1 MLRNNVFDNAKLL
14 MIFLVVFGHLIEPI
28 INQSELIKIIYKS
41 IYSVH
46 MPVFIILA
54 GAFTKL
60 DISQKTILKNIKSLI
75 VPFLV
80 FTILYEIFN
89 ILGAG
94 KISQYSLNWQP
105 YWLLWFLFSMFIWKT
120 TLPIIMQF
128 KFPLILSVV
137 ISLCAGYVSDV
148 GYFLGISRTLYFFPF
163 FILGYKLGSSL
174 LSNNFLLKIPR
185 ALYFSFLLVNILVF
199 WAFNDLPHQWLY
211 GSFSYNRIGDVEWYS
226 FTVRSIIYF
235 VSAISSIAILMLVP
249 NWKSVLATRGQ
260 NALFVYLWHGFF
272 VKVGMYFGVMQ
283 VLSNISNTLA
293 LVTLFISA
301 ILITALLSS
310 VFIANVTNRF
320 LLVPAQRLM
329 LIKSPT
335 KN

>member
-28 INQSELIKIIYKS
+28 INQSEAIKTIYKS

-54 GAFTKL
+54 GAFTKI
-60 DISQKTILKNIKSLI
+60 DVSQTAILKNIKSLI
-75 VPFLV
+75 VPFVV

-94 KISQYSLNWQP
+94 KISHYTLNWQP
-105 YWLLWFLFSMFIWKT
+105 YWILWFLFSMFIWKT

-128 KFPLILSVV
+128 KFPLILSIV

-174 LSNNFLLKIPR
+174 LSNNFLLKIPK
-185 ALYFSFLLVNILVF
+185 ALYFTILLVNFLVF
-199 WAFNDLPHQWLY
+199 WIFKDLPHQWLY
-211 GSFSYNRIGDVEWYS
+211 GSFSYNRIGDVEWFS
-226 FTVRSIIYF
+226 FTVRSIMYF
-235 VSAISSIAILMLVP
+235 ISVISSIAILMLIP
-249 NWKSVLATRGQ
+249 NWDSVLAKRGK
-260 NALFVYLWHGFF
+260 NSLFVYLWHGFF
-272 VKVGMYFGVMQ
+272 VKVGMYFGIMH
-283 VLSNISNTLA
+283 VLSNLSNTLA
-293 LVTLFISA
+293 VVTLFISA

-310 VFIANVTNRF
+310 VFIADITNKF
-320 LLVPAQRLM
+320 LLVPAQRLL
-329 LIKSPT
+329 LIKS
-335 KN
+335 